1 MKFLYIL
8 ALGILLSSCS
18 ATQRN
23 SDQTSSNSDSE
34 IAEDTIRIA
43 NDSLEYEVI
52 IFEPGFNAWLQTQRP
67 RGYYSQNYLELK
79 NNFYVTEYNARVNS
93 ASQWDTNLYSMRID
107 YDQNTDYGYEV
118 NYLLYHYFLFFE
130 EKYNQNLH

>member
-1 MKFLYIL
+1 MKFLYL
-8 ALGILLSSCS
+8 LFLGILFCSCS
-18 ATQRN
+18 STRQNSNDKTSTKAT
-23 SDQTSSNSDSE
+23 
-34 IAEDTIRIA
+34 AEDTIRIA

-52 IFEPGFNAWLQTQRP
+52 IFEPGFNTWLQTQRP

-79 NNFYVTEYNARVNS
+79 NNFYVTEFNTRVNS
-93 ASQWDTNLYSMRID
+93 ASQRNSNLYTMRID
-107 YDQNTDYGYEV
+107 YSPKIDYGYEV